1 MEVRLGDRD
10 LASDVDDANVQMRKI
25 EEDHVF
31 FHPSY
36 SFAESYYDIALVRLD
51 PPVDLE
57 YPVRTICLPT
67 EASSNQ
73 DEYADDL
80 VRLSGQL
87 EFIRLPILL
96 ILLFHLFGRLGN
108 LRKRKW

>member
-10 LASDVDDANVQMRKI
+10 LASDIDDANVQIRRI

-51 PPVDLE
+51 PPAELK

-67 EASSNQ
+67 AASSDQ

-80 VRLSGQL
+80 VRLSGQ
-87 EFIRLPILL
+87 
-96 ILLFHLFGRLGN
+96 
-108 LRKRKW
+108 